1 MAFETKRVLITI
13 KAYPNPS
20 ISYGETVCCAGLDLD
35 SLSWMRLWP
44 VPFRDL
50 PYVQQFNKYDIIEV
64 SCKKASADK
73 RPESYKIDP
82 TSIRIL
88 ESISSKDLWK
98 KREAF
103 VLSVPLKTQ
112 CEIEK
117 ESLEFDTSLGLI
129 KPCRITF
136 SIKPR
141 PRSSP
146 EERRA
151 CYAQAGLFIPKKDP
165 IEEIP
170 YHFYFEFSCFGLP
183 NCSGHKLPIL
193 DWEIGAAYR
202 KFGTISESE
211 RVRLEKVRAKWLDLS
226 NLSKRNVYFYT
237 GNQLRFRDQFG
248 ILGVF
253 YPPIRREEPR
263 LWKDE

>member
-1 MAFETKRVLITI
+1 M

-20 ISYGETVCCAGLDLD
+20 ISYGETVCCAGIDLD
-35 SLSWMRLWP
+35 SLSWIRLWP

-50 PYVQQFNKYDIIEV
+50 PYDQQFRKYDIIRV
-64 SCKKASADK
+64 SCKKASGDK
-73 RPESYKIDP
+73 RPESHKIDP
-82 TSIRIL
+82 TSIKII
-88 ESISSKDLWK
+88 ESISSEDRWERRKELI
-98 KREAF
+98 F
-103 VLSVPLKTQ
+103 TIPLKTQ
-112 CEIEK
+112 CDIER

-129 KPCRITF
+129 KPSRISF
-136 SIKPR
+136 SSKPR

-170 YHFYFEFSCFGLP
+170 YHFYFEFSCSGITG
-183 NCSGHKLPIL
+183 CTGHKLPIL

-202 KFGTISESE
+202 NFEKYSKDEND
-211 RVRLEKVRAKWLDLS
+211 RLEKVKAKWLELTDVS
-226 NLSKRNVYFYT
+226 RRAVYFYI

-248 ILGVF
+248 VLGVF
-253 YPPIRREEPR
+253 YPPI
-263 LWKDE
+263 K